1 MIAAG
6 IDMDDT
12 TCRIVKITYGPR
24 GVTSCETR
32 TMPSMDFDAADI
44 EADVVGIDR
53 WRLGCSDFK
62 RAGRVVCVPYLK
74 AKRASL
80 LERYE
85 AVRPDF
91 MQECSP
97 QAAVNAFAAAFGGNW

>member
-32 TMPSMDFDAADI
+32 TMPSMDFKSAEI

-53 WRLGCSDFK
+53 WRILLPNFK
-62 RAGRVVCVPYLK
+62 NSARVVGVPYGK
-74 AKRASL
+74 TRRSAL

-85 AVRPDF
+85 CVRPEF
-91 MQECSP
+91 MHECHP
-97 QAAVNAFAAAFGGNW
+97 QAAVNAFVAAFGEDW

>member
-6 IDMDDT
+6 IDIDDT
-12 TCRIVKITYGPR
+12 TCRIVKITCGPR

-32 TMPSMDFDAADI
+32 TMPSMDFDAADV

-53 WRLGCSDFK
+53 WRCGCANFK
-62 RAGRVVCVPYLK
+62 NAGRVVGVPYGK
-74 AKRASL
+74 TMRSVL

-85 AVRPDF
+85 AVRPVF
-91 MQECSP
+91 MQECNP
-97 QAAVNAFAAAFGGNW
+97 QAAANAFVAAFGEDW